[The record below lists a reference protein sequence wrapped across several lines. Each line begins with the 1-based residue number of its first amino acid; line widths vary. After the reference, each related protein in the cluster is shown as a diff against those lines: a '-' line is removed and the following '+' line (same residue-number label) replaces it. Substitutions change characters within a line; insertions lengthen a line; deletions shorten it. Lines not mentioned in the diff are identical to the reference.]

1 MVLRCARRRRRIK
14 ALECRIRPPIV
25 ARQSTD
31 TSSQAQKHRR
41 RDPRSTSREI
51 LTRRTR
57 AVNWVLSV
65 AGTQLPTHLSARRQ
79 YIRHKN
85 LYRRTKSVVQR
96 KWPSHSSS

>member
-65 AGTQLPTHLSARRQ
+65 AGTQLPTHLRLSTPPPYFDNEMADTAGGASDT
-79 YIRHKN
+79 
-85 LYRRTKSVVQR
+85 RT
-96 KWPSHSSS
+96 